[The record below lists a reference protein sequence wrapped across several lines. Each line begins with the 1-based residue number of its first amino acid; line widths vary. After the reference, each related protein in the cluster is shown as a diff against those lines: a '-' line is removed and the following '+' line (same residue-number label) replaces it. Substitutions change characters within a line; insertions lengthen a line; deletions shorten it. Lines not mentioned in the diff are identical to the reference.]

1 MDTNLTFCYFYN
13 ECCILWGKSFCS
25 NLSQDSQIELK
36 IEQLGNKSK
45 EANRTKL
52 IEDASQPN
60 FAPYA

>member
-1 MDTNLTFCYFYN
+1 MSVVFYG
-13 ECCILWGKSFCS
+13 EKSFCS

-52 IEDASQPN
+52 IEDVSQPN